1 MKKIVLALLL
11 TIGVMAGEN
20 IEKKPYYGGIAFTMN
35 QTTGEHGSTGFLSH
49 RSKEF
54 TNSGLELTAGY
65 KMYDFT
71 EKLKLD
77 AEVKLGTSF
86 WMEDSENISTRNAGV
101 FIKPTYYIGQ
111 ALSVYA
117 LLGIADIEWS
127 GRNDTVNSTG
137 LAGGFGLSLMKK
149 NGIGVYAEFITYPTE
164 IYIPHID
171 DDATLQVLSGGIK
184 YEW

>member
-1 MKKIVLALLL
+1 MILALLL
-11 TIGVMAGEN
+11 TAGLTAGEDV
-20 IEKKPYYGGIAFTMN
+20 ERKPYYAGLGFTIN
-35 QTTGEHGSTGFLSH
+35 QTTGEHGSTGLFSH

-54 TNSGLELTAGY
+54 TNSGLELTVGY

-86 WMEDSENISTRNAGV
+86 WMEDSEYISTRNAGV
-101 FIKPTYYIGQ
+101 FVKPTYYVGRNFS
-111 ALSVYA
+111 LYA
-117 LLGIADIEWS
+117 LLGVADIEWE
-127 GRNDTVNSTG
+127 GLRDTVNSTG
-137 LAGGFGLSLMKK
+137 VAGGLGISLMKK
-149 NGIGVYAEFITYPTE
+149 NGIGVYAEYMTYPTE

-171 DDATLQVLSGGIK
+171 DNAALQILSGGIK